1 MRLYSAIDRHREV
14 WTWRTPRR
22 LASLYAPVNPTKPP
36 PYHSARQNGSLVIEV
51 EADDWATLLE
61 RSALAVSDASC
72 PIGNFDTWT
81 ARRVTARGGSPAE
94 VLERWLTQVLDDMR
108 TSGFLPA
115 LVEVE
120 RAEPARAAGIVR
132 GGCVD
137 LPAGCEPVGPLE
149 AGTVEVDA
157 ADPGQP
163 WRARFRVR
171 RTP

>member
-1 MRLYSAIDRHREV
+1 
-14 WTWRTPRR
+14 
-22 LASLYAPVNPTKPP
+22 
-36 PYHSARQNGSLVIEV
+36 VIEV

-61 RSALAVSDASC
+61 RSALAVSDAIC
-72 PIGNFDTWT
+72 PIGTFDTWT
-81 ARRVTARGGSPAE
+81 ARRVTARGGSRAE
-94 VLERWLTQVLDDMR
+94 VLEGWLRQVLDDVR

-137 LPAGCEPVGPLE
+137 LAAGREPVGPLE
-149 AGTVEVDA
+149 AGTVEVET
-157 ADPGQP
+157 ADSGRP